1 MRLLQVV
8 QPLLPLRQILLRH
21 FRHLLWLVVQD
32 HQVPIHEVEPVQL
45 VAGLLGVYD
54 IVVDDER
61 GTLGSRGSARANLT
75 DGAKLAE
82 QVKEGRRVDVVGQ
95 VLDEEDAVGFG
106 SELLARRHR
115 RRDAEGEGF

>member
-8 QPLLPLRQILLRH
+8 QPLQPLRQILLRH
-21 FRHLLWLVVQD
+21 FRHLLRLVIQY

-45 VAGLLGVYD
+45 VAGLLGVHD
-54 IVVDDER
+54 VVVDDER
-61 GTLGSRGSARANLT
+61 GTLGSRGGTRANLT

-82 QVKEGRRVDVVGQ
+82 QVEEGRRVDVVGE
-95 VLDEEDAVGFG
+95 VLDEEDTVGFR

-115 RRDAEGEGF
+115 RDRAEWVRF